1 MEKKEKKRITAAPEN
16 GLTRQQVQARMEQGL
31 YNKESVL
38 PTKSIPRIIRDNTCT
53 LFNLILW
60 TFPAMVYPA
69 FIRPTNF

>member
-38 PTKSIPRIIRDNTCT
+38 PTNQSRALYGIIPAPFLT
-53 LFNLILW
+53 
-60 TFPAMVYPA
+60 
-69 FIRPTNF
+69 